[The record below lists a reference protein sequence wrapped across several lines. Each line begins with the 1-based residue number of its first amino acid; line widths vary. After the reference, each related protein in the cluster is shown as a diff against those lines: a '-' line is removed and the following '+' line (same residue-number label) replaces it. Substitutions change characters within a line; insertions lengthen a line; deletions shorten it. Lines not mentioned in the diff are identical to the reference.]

1 MNEARL
7 YELCEQYGLS
17 YDYAWGKYFLSF
29 PFDLDSLFTVPV
41 MVIDR
46 TVLLSWDGPHLEKVV
61 LEYVIEGIDWGH
73 GKKE

>member
-1 MNEARL
+1 MNESRL

-17 YDYAWGKYFLSF
+17 YDYAWGQYFLSF

-46 TVLLSWDGPHLEKVV
+46 AVLMSWDDAHLEKVV
-61 LEYVIEGIDWGH
+61 LEYAIDGICWGY

>member
-1 MNEARL
+1 MNESRL

-17 YDYAWGKYFLSF
+17 YDYSWGKYFLSF
-29 PFDLDSLFTVPV
+29 PLDLDSLFTMPV

-46 TVLLSWDGPHLEKVV
+46 TTLLSWDDAHLEEVV
-61 LEYVIEGIDWGH
+61 LEYAIDGICWGY